1 MGGFRVLRIFYD
13 NSILFQL
20 VWTTTI
26 GNFWALRPLTSEM
39 IEFAAADVMVL
50 IPDIYRLQK
59 EYVCYV
65 TNIYPM
71 FALKIKKVF
80 VLFDLVPYIP
90 STIFQLNR
98 DGSSWVE
105 QVLS

>member
-1 MGGFRVLRIFYD
+1 MGGGGGGGIKDLYD
-13 NSILFQL
+13 NSISFQL

-59 EYVCYV
+59 EYVCFY
-65 TNIYPM
+65 NKRI
-71 FALKIKKVF
+71 
-80 VLFDLVPYIP
+80 
-90 STIFQLNR
+90 LN
-98 DGSSWVE
+98 VCFE
-105 QVLS
+105 N

>member
-1 MGGFRVLRIFYD
+1 MAGFSELRLLYD

-59 EYVCYV
+59 EYVCFII
-65 TNIYPM
+65 NAFSM
-71 FALKIKKVF
+71 F
-80 VLFDLVPYIP
+80 VLKLKREEIALGNG
-90 STIFQLNR
+90 LNC
-98 DGSSWVE
+98 
-105 QVLS
+105 